1 MSNQQND
8 HYREVLI
15 EAFQEAMEKMTE
27 REKLAE
33 RQKQEWW
40 WQLDQDEEYI
50 ENEVY
55 SNK

>member
-33 RQKQEWW
+33 KQKQEWW

>member
-15 EAFQEAMEKMTE
+15 EAFQEAMEK
-27 REKLAE
+27 E

>member
-27 REKLAE
+27 RERLAE